1 MATLK
6 KIKRKR
12 GEAYQIGFTHPRS
25 KRWIRKTVFCSFKDA
40 VKIKKKLEADIALGT
55 FNIAQGG
62 SDYTWIS
69 LLTKYVK
76 HAKRNKSENT
86 NKREKNVTDAFS
98 RFLNGDIPIS
108 EISQSTIEKYKES
121 RLNNSIR
128 PATVAIELRILKTIF
143 YMALK
148 WEILDRNPVVGVKIP
163 NNDFVKVR
171 FLRIDEI
178 NKLIKVIHLEDDN
191 DFADLIIA
199 YINTGARRAELL
211 SPNFTW
217 DNVDMDGKKIQLLG
231 KGNLKRYVPIN
242 DTLFKIFKSL
252 LKRKADIPF
261 FFKPDYVTHTIQK
274 YYRKAGIKGANLHSL
289 RKTFGSLLLQ
299 NRAADLYTVSRLL
312 GHSSLKTT
320 EKYYVDLLDENY
332 RDSVG
337 SLDSILD
344 NS

>member
-1 MATLK
+1 MRFGK
-6 KIKRKR
+6 
-12 GEAYQIGFTHPRS
+12 
-25 KRWIRKTVFCSFKDA
+25 
-40 VKIKKKLEADIALGT
+40 
-55 FNIAQGG
+55 
-62 SDYTWIS
+62 
-69 LLTKYVK
+69 
-76 HAKRNKSENT
+76 NT
-86 NKREKNVTDAFS
+86 
-98 RFLNGDIPIS
+98 
-108 EISQSTIEKYKES
+108 
-121 RLNNSIR
+121 
-128 PATVAIELRILKTIF
+128 LKTIF

-148 WEILDRNPVVGVKIP
+148 WVIVDCNPVVGVKIP

-178 NKLIKVIHLEDDN
+178 NILIRVIKDEGEH
-191 DFADLIIA
+191 DFADLVLA
-199 YINTGARRAELL
+199 YINTGARRSELL
-211 SPNFTW
+211 YPNFTW

-242 DTLFKIFKSL
+242 ESL
-252 LKRKADIPF
+252 LLILDSLKKRNQSTPF
-261 FFKPDYVTHTIQK
+261 DFKPDYVTHKIQY

-337 SLDSILD
+337 SLDSIL
-344 NS
+344 NKS

>member
-12 GEAYQIGFTHPRS
+12 GEAYQIGFTHPKS
-25 KRWIRKTVFCSFKDA
+25 KRWIRKTVFCSLKDA
-40 VKIKKKLEADIALGT
+40 VKIKKKLEADIALGN
-55 FNIAQGG
+55 FNITNDGT
-62 SDYTWIS
+62 DCTWYS
-69 LLTKYVK
+69 LLTRYIK
-76 HAKRNKSENT
+76 HAKRNKSEKT
-86 NKREKNVTDAFS
+86 NKREKNVTDAFG
-98 RFLNGDIPIS
+98 RFLNGDIPIT

-121 RLNNSIR
+121 RLNNRIR

-148 WEILDRNPVVGVKIP
+148 WELVDKNPVVGVKIP

-171 FLRIDEI
+171 FLRINEI
-178 NKLIKVIHLEDDN
+178 TKLIDVIQNEGAF
-191 DFADLIIA
+191 DFADLVLA
-199 YINTGARRAELL
+199 YINTGARRSELL

-217 DNVDMDGKKIQLLG
+217 GNVDMDGEKIQLLG

-242 DTLFKIFKSL
+242 DTLNKIFKSL

-261 FFKPDYVTHTIQK
+261 DFKPDYVTHTIQK
-274 YYRKAGIKGANLHSL
+274 YYRKAGIKSANLHSL

-332 RDSVG
+332 RDSVDC
-337 SLDSILD
+337 LDLIL
-344 NS
+344 NKT